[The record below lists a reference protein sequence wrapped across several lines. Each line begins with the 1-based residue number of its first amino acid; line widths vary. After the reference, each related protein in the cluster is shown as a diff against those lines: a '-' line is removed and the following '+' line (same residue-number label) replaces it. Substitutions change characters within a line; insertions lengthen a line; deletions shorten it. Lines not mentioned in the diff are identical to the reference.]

1 MLLQILRFQCAKC
14 VRLKCAVVLR
24 KLKRECSTRARPLG
38 FLRRNVFSKSHA
50 RLTAAGVSR
59 VFPAGKLA
67 FLYIIYA
74 IMNTATNGFPL
85 EDAPAAP
92 FLPTAGAPRSS
103 ASRMIA
109 DALRAA
115 IVEGT
120 LAPGAPLRQDA
131 IARHFSVS
139 AIPVREALR
148 QLESEGWAK
157 VEVHKGATVAPL
169 SANEAREIYE
179 IRSALESLALGLAI
193 PRHTAASLR
202 EVTRLCKAAEREPDP
217 SLYVARNEA
226 FHMSLYAPAGRPQ
239 LCEMIANLHRRGER
253 YLRLKFG
260 FPEYKGES
268 DHEHVELLDAVQR
281 RDVAAAQSLVAAHL
295 IGTGELIYRFLT
307 DRAKTEE
314 TAHKRKPRAK
324 RARVSTSPS
333 VSTPADEPATRTQPS
348 DRDDG

>member
-1 MLLQILRFQCAKC
+1 M
-14 VRLKCAVVLR
+14 
-24 KLKRECSTRARPLG
+24 S
-38 FLRRNVFSKSHA
+38 N
-50 RLTAAGVSR
+50 
-59 VFPAGKLA
+59 
-67 FLYIIYA
+67 
-74 IMNTATNGFPL
+74 ATDGFPL
-85 EDAPAAP
+85 DDASHPP
-92 FLPTAGAPRSS
+92 FLPTASAPRSS

-109 DALRAA
+109 DALRKA
-115 IVEGT
+115 IIDGT

-157 VEVHKGATVAPL
+157 VEVHRGATVAPL
-169 SANEAREIYE
+169 SADEAREIYE

-193 PRHTAASLR
+193 PHHTAASLR

-239 LCEMIANLHRRGER
+239 LVDMIGMLHRRGER

-268 DHEHVELLDAVQR
+268 DHEHTDLLDAVGR
-281 RDVAAAQSLVAAHL
+281 RDITAAQSLVTAHL

-307 DRAKTEE
+307 DRPQTE
-314 TAHKRKPRAK
+314 AAQPPLRKPRAK
-324 RARVSTSPS
+324 RARTSTSTTGS
-333 VSTPADEPATRTQPS
+333 
-348 DRDDG
+348 